1 MRVHWRIGVRFAL
14 RIIRSNRLTA
24 VIYTHVLRVDKK
36 SPRPVGVGRG
46 QKRQPFRLREEKVV
60 RLSCRGQQQA
70 ALDCRLLRLPW
81 PDRQALVIVYQL
93 GLLQF
98 AALPP

>member
-1 MRVHWRIGVRFAL
+1 MKHALMRVHWRIGVRFAL

-60 RLSCRGQQQA
+60 RLTAEVNSRRLLIVAYFGCRG
-70 ALDCRLLRLPW
+70 LI
-81 PDRQALVIVYQL
+81 DRRW
-93 GLLQF
+93 
-98 AALPP
+98 